1 MGRDEGRTHGFLILN
16 TLKEKDYLCFMQV
29 SLWSNFFLMNS
40 DFEVDCENLNAVFIL
55 FHPNVP
61 SCLVKDKKKNSQL
74 FSMGE
79 GRNSF

>member
-40 DFEVDCENLNAVFIL
+40 QTL
-55 FHPNVP
+55 
-61 SCLVKDKKKNSQL
+61 K
-74 FSMGE
+74 
-79 GRNSF
+79 